1 MPNQR
6 GKSDA
11 YVEALLREAVAHVE
25 LCIRTPLADF
35 GYDGPQS
42 DLDLTDGQHDFLAGY
57 IYGALQRLLELGELD
72 SEADLERAAN
82 RLYGRLFGPFDLN
95 CRSWHMWVVHEG
107 LRQMQRPHVF
117 LGYCAGRGDI
127 LDRLRRQNFRPV
139 LGSALNNLDEDASI

>member
-1 MPNQR
+1 MPNLR

-42 DLDLTDGQHDFLAGY
+42 DLALTNGQHDFLAGY

-72 SEADLERAAN
+72 RSEER
-82 RLYGRLFGPFDLN
+82 RGGKE
-95 CRSWHMWVVHEG
+95 CRS
-107 LRQMQRPHVF
+107 
-117 LGYCAGRGDI
+117 
-127 LDRLRRQNFRPV
+127 RRSPDN
-139 LGSALNNLDEDASI
+139 